1 MAIKGGYKL
10 IDLKESKLTVGG
22 GGVTV
27 KGIYNSIENSYNKP
41 LILTGIN
48 IGGVERNDVNQLHF
62 IICIRFIDFS
72 VNSGNYVANI
82 SATEKIT
89 ITNADLVT
97 VTTIS

>member
-10 IDLKESKLTVGG
+10 IDLKDSKLTVGG
-22 GGVTV
+22 EGVNV

-48 IGGVERNDVNQLHF
+48 IGGIERNDIF
-62 IICIRFIDFS
+62 INFS
-72 VNSGNYVANI
+72 YDSGNYVANI

-97 VTTIS
+97 VATIS

>member
-10 IDLKESKLTVGG
+10 IDLKDSKFTVGG
-22 GGVTV
+22 DGITI

-48 IGGVERNDVNQLHF
+48 IGGIEKNDVF
-62 IICIRFIDFS
+62 VDFA
-72 VNSGNYVANI
+72 VDSGSYVANI

-97 VTTIS
+97 ITVIG

>member
-10 IDLKESKLTVGG
+10 IDLKDNKFTVGG
-22 GGVTV
+22 DGITV
-27 KGIYNSIENSYNKP
+27 KGVYNSIENSYNKP

-48 IGGVERNDVNQLHF
+48 IGNVERNDV
-62 IICIRFIDFS
+62 FIDFS
-72 VNSGNYVANI
+72 DDSGSYVANI

-97 VTTIS
+97 ITAIG

>member
-22 GGVTV
+22 NGVTV
-27 KGIYNSIENSYNKP
+27 KGIYNSIKNSYNKP

-48 IGGVERNDVNQLHF
+48 ISGVERNDIF
-62 IICIRFIDFS
+62 INFS
-72 VNSGNYVANI
+72 DDSGSYVANI

-89 ITNADLVT
+89 ITNAHLVT
-97 VTTIS
+97 IATIS

>member
-10 IDLKESKLTVGG
+10 IDLKDSKFTVGG
-22 GGVTV
+22 DGITI

-48 IGGVERNDVNQLHF
+48 IGGIEKNDVF
-62 IICIRFIDFS
+62 VDFA
-72 VNSGNYVANI
+72 VDSGSYVANI

-89 ITNADLVT
+89 ITNSDLVT
-97 VTTIS
+97 ITAIG

>member
-10 IDLKESKLTVGG
+10 IDLKDNKFTVGG
-22 GGVTV
+22 DGITV

-48 IGGVERNDVNQLHF
+48 IGGVEKNDVF
-62 IICIRFIDFS
+62 VDFAVDS
-72 VNSGNYVANI
+72 ENYVANI

-89 ITNADLVT
+89 ITNSDLVT
-97 VTTIS
+97 ITTIA

>member
-10 IDLKESKLTVGG
+10 IDLKDNKLTVDGD
-22 GGVTV
+22 GVTV

-48 IGGVERNDVNQLHF
+48 IGGVERNDVF
-62 IICIRFIDFS
+62 IVFS
-72 VNSGNYVANI
+72 YNSGSYVANI
-82 SATEKIT
+82 SVTEKIT

-97 VTTIS
+97 ITTI

>member
-10 IDLKESKLTVGG
+10 IDLKDSKFTVGG
-22 GGVTV
+22 DGITI

-48 IGGVERNDVNQLHF
+48 IGGIEKNDVF
-62 IICIRFIDFS
+62 VDFA
-72 VNSGNYVANI
+72 VDSGSYVANI
-82 SATEKIT
+82 SGTEKIT

-97 VTTIS
+97 ITAIG

>member
-10 IDLKESKLTVGG
+10 IDLKDSKFTVGG
-22 GGVTV
+22 SGITV

-48 IGGVERNDVNQLHF
+48 IGGVDKNDVFVNF
-62 IICIRFIDFS
+62 TY
-72 VNSGNYVANI
+72 NSGSYVGNI

-89 ITNADLVT
+89 ITNSDLVT
-97 VTTIS
+97 IATIG

>member
-10 IDLKESKLTVGG
+10 IDLKDNKLTVGG
-22 GGVTV
+22 NGVTV
-27 KGIYNSIENSYNKP
+27 KGIYNSIKNSYNKP

-48 IGGVERNDVNQLHF
+48 IGGVDKNDVF
-62 IICIRFIDFS
+62 VDFS
-72 VNSGNYVANI
+72 YESGSYVANI

-97 VTTIS
+97 ITAIG

>member
-10 IDLKESKLTVGG
+10 IDLKDSKLTVSGD
-22 GGVTV
+22 GVTV
-27 KGIYNSIENSYNKP
+27 KGIYNSIKNSYNKP

-48 IGGVERNDVNQLHF
+48 IDDVEKNDIF
-62 IICIRFIDFS
+62 INFAY
-72 VNSGNYVANI
+72 VSGNYVANI

-97 VTTIS
+97 VASI

>member
-22 GGVTV
+22 DGVTV
-27 KGIYNSIENSYNKP
+27 KGIYKSIENSYNKP

-48 IGGVERNDVNQLHF
+48 IKGTDRNDIF
-62 IICIRFIDFS
+62 INFS
-72 VNSGNYVANI
+72 DDSDNYVGNI

-89 ITNADLVT
+89 ITKADLVT
-97 VTTIS
+97 IATIS

>member
-10 IDLKESKLTVGG
+10 IDLKDSKLTVGG

-48 IGGVERNDVNQLHF
+48 IGGAERNDV
-62 IICIRFIDFS
+62 FIDFS
-72 VNSGNYVANI
+72 DNSGSYVANI

-89 ITNADLVT
+89 ITSADLVT
-97 VTTIS
+97 ITTIS

>member
-48 IGGVERNDVNQLHF
+48 IGGVERNDV
-62 IICIRFIDFS
+62 FIDFS

>member
-10 IDLKESKLTVGG
+10 IDLKDNKFTVDGD
-22 GGVTV
+22 GVTV
-27 KGIYNSIENSYNKP
+27 KGIYNSIKNNYNKP

-48 IGGVERNDVNQLHF
+48 IGDFERND
-62 IICIRFIDFS
+62 IFIDFA
-72 VNSGNYVANI
+72 VDSGNYVANI

-97 VTTIS
+97 IATIS

>member
-10 IDLKESKLTVGG
+10 IDLKDSKLTVDE
-22 GGVTV
+22 GVTV
-27 KGIYNSIENSYNKP
+27 KGIYNSIKNSYNKP

-48 IGGVERNDVNQLHF
+48 IGGVERND
-62 IICIRFIDFS
+62 IFIDFAY
-72 VNSGNYVANI
+72 NSGSYVANI

-97 VTTIS
+97 VATIS

>member
-10 IDLKESKLTVGG
+10 IDLKDNKFTVGG
-22 GGVTV
+22 GITV

-48 IGGVERNDVNQLHF
+48 IGGVEKNDVF
-62 IICIRFIDFS
+62 VDFADD
-72 VNSGNYVANI
+72 SGSYVANI
-82 SATEKIT
+82 SATEKII

-97 VTTIS
+97 IKAIG

>member
-10 IDLKESKLTVGG
+10 IDLKDNKFTVGG
-22 GGVTV
+22 NGITV

-48 IGGVERNDVNQLHF
+48 IGGVEKNDVF
-62 IICIRFIDFS
+62 VDFA
-72 VNSGNYVANI
+72 VDSGNYVANI

-97 VTTIS
+97 ITAIG

>member
-48 IGGVERNDVNQLHF
+48 IGGVERND
-62 IICIRFIDFS
+62 IFIDFS

-89 ITNADLVT
+89 ITNTDLVT
-97 VTTIS
+97 ITTIG

>member
-10 IDLKESKLTVGG
+10 IDLKDSKFTVGG
-22 GGVTV
+22 GGITV

-48 IGGVERNDVNQLHF
+48 IGGVEKNDVF
-62 IICIRFIDFS
+62 VDFS
-72 VNSGNYVANI
+72 DDSGSYVANI

-97 VTTIS
+97 ITAIG

>member
-10 IDLKESKLTVGG
+10 IDLEENKFTVGG
-22 GGVTV
+22 EGITV
-27 KGIYNSIENSYNKP
+27 KGIYNSIKNSYNKP

-48 IGGVERNDVNQLHF
+48 IGGIERND
-62 IICIRFIDFS
+62 IFIDFAI
-72 VNSGNYVANI
+72 NSGNYVANI

-97 VTTIS
+97 IATIS